1 MAKGEWQTAKGWLAE
16 SDDLRFSAS
25 LSCVMFHLPCRH
37 QSLLRPKFQ
46 GRNWGIP
53 VAGNYLCQIQFPVS
67 GYILI
72 NRSASACSASASV
85 TWKNVVCLGSPATT
99 QLLRQ
104 RVPR

>member
-1 MAKGEWQTAKGWLAE
+1 MEHEPVGRVLTEARLENLK
-16 SDDLRFSAS
+16 
-25 LSCVMFHLPCRH
+25 
-37 QSLLRPKFQ
+37 PKFQ
-46 GRNWGIP
+46 GQKSGIP
-53 VAGNYLCQIQFPVS
+53 MAVNYLCQIQFPVS

-72 NRSASACSASASV
+72 SRSASACSASASV

>member
-1 MAKGEWQTAKGWLAE
+1 MRLMPIRQARLKPLA
-16 SDDLRFSAS
+16 LSAS
-25 LSCVMFHLPCRH
+25 GHERMVDGWAAASGKKRIN
-37 QSLLRPKFQ
+37 PKFQ
-46 GRNWGIP
+46 GRNSGIP
-53 VAGNYLCQIQFPVS
+53 KAVNYLCQIQFPVS

-85 TWKNVVCLGSPATT
+85 TWKNVVCLGSPATM